1 MFFHIMKDSTT
12 STLGLDVPVS
22 GVSTT
27 VAELVEAAGG
37 EQALVDKVV
46 GWAMAHNVNTTARS
60 LITEALEKVTGE
72 SRKTKQKAS
81 PTKSDPNNTIEV
93 YDESEQTYTDRVCA
107 LKGWSREQLGE
118 AVLPDVGTVPFKLV
132 GEPRTGGPGRVGK
145 EDAKKAETLL
155 NGGDAMWTQAVQLLL
170 QKNPG
175 LEIPFA
181 EDGKPTVETLAN
193 AIKVNRIRQQKE
205 ADAELG
211 LAA

>member
-1 MFFHIMKDSTT
+1 MKDGTT
-12 STLGLDVPVS
+12 STLGVDVPVS
-22 GVSTT
+22 GIPTS
-27 VAELVEAAGG
+27 VAELIEAAGG
-37 EQALVDKVV
+37 EQILIDKVN
-46 GWAMAHNVNTTARS
+46 GWAIAHNTN
-60 LITEALEKVTGE
+60 TEARGRITDALEEVTGE

-107 LKGWSREQLGE
+107 LKSWTREQMWD
-118 AVLPDVGTVPFKLV
+118 AVGAKVGTVPYKLV
-132 GEPRTGGPGRVGK
+132 GEPRAGGPGRVGK

-155 NGGDAMWTQAVQLLL
+155 NGGDKMWQTAVQLLL

-175 LEIPFA
+175 LEIPLQ
-181 EDGKPTVETLAN
+181 ENGQPTVETLAN

>member
-1 MFFHIMKDSTT
+1 MKDSTT
-12 STLGLDVPVS
+12 STLGCDVPVS

-27 VAELVEAAGG
+27 IPELVEAAGG
-37 EQALVDKVV
+37 EQPLIDKVV
-46 GWAMAHNVNTTARS
+46 GWGMAHNVNTVARG
-60 LITEALEKVTGE
+60 LITEALEEITGE
-72 SRKTKQKAS
+72 ARKTKQKSS

-93 YDESEQTYTDRVCA
+93 PDESEQTYTDRVCA
-107 LKGWSREQLGE
+107 LQGWTREQMWE
-118 AVLPDVGTVPFKLV
+118 AVKDKVGVIPFKLV

-155 NGGDAMWTQAVQLLL
+155 NGGDAMWQQAIKLLL

-175 LEIPFA
+175 LEIPVQ
-181 EDGKPTVETLAN
+181 DNGMPTVEVLAN

>member
-1 MFFHIMKDSTT
+1 MKDSTT
-12 STLGLDVPVS
+12 STLGVDVPVS

-27 VAELVEAAGG
+27 IPELVEAAGG
-37 EQALVDKVV
+37 EQALIDKVV
-46 GWAMAHNVNTTARS
+46 GWGMAHNVNTTARG
-60 LITEALEKVTGE
+60 LITEKLEEITGE
-72 SRKTKQKAS
+72 GRKTKQKVS
-81 PTKSDPNNTIEV
+81 PTKGDPNNTIEV

-107 LKGWSREQLGE
+107 LRNWTREQMWEQVKDG
-118 AVLPDVGTVPFKLV
+118 VGVIPFKLV
-132 GEPRTGGPGRVGK
+132 GEPRAGGPGRVGK

-155 NGGDAMWTQAVQLLL
+155 NGGDKMWQTAVQLLI

-181 EDGKPTVETLAN
+181 ENGMPTVETLAN

>member
-1 MFFHIMKDSTT
+1 MKDSTT
-12 STLGLDVPVS
+12 STLGVDVPVS
-22 GVSTT
+22 GVPTT
-27 VAELVEAAGG
+27 LPELIEAAGG
-37 EQALVDKVV
+37 EQALIDKTV
-46 GWAMAHNVNTTARS
+46 GWGMAHNVNTVARS
-60 LITEALEKVTGE
+60 LITEALEEITGE
-72 SRKTKQKAS
+72 ARKMRQKAS

-93 YDESEQTYTDRVCA
+93 PDESEQTFTDRVCA
-107 LKGWSREQLGE
+107 MQDWTREQMWA
-118 AVLPDVGTVPFKLV
+118 AVAPKVGVVPFKLV

-155 NGGDAMWTQAVQLLL
+155 NGGDSMWQTAVKLLL

-181 EDGKPTVETLAN
+181 EDGKPTVETMAN